1 MSDLVYLDTSVMLS
15 ILLETEKYQT
25 AEDVIA
31 AFQDKTFV
39 TSGIALNEA
48 FYVTAFEYYRQR
60 GLAKGRYSL
69 REAIKKH
76 GYPRE
81 VIELVL
87 GFVDDLRIKVL
98 EDHYDFKEYIQV
110 MTTYRLLP
118 NDAQIALTCKH
129 YGIDTILT
137 FDEDFKRVPW
147 LKVAPT
153 TKPSNHP

>member
-1 MSDLVYLDTSVMLS
+1 MNGLVYLDTSIILS
-15 ILLETEKYQT
+15 ILLETEKYQA

-31 AFQDKTFV
+31 SFQDKTFV

-48 FYVTAFEYYRQR
+48 FYVATFEYYRQR
-60 GLAKGRYSL
+60 GLVKGRYSF
-69 REAIKKH
+69 REVIGKQ

-81 VIELVL
+81 VVELVL
-87 GFVDDLRIKVL
+87 EFVNDLRIKVL
-98 EDHYDFKEYIQV
+98 EDYYDFKEYIQV

-118 NDAQIALTCKH
+118 NDAQIALTCRH

-147 LKVAPT
+147 LKVVP
-153 TKPSNHP
+153 NY